1 MTLTEST
8 REQKRDHM
16 HDDLPSTRTVV
27 SPIDSLTE
35 ALTSERRLLDELI
48 SVMRRQRSA
57 VGDDD
62 LQSVDDSVFSTHRVL
77 VTLSEARRR
86 RRALNTLI
94 GQREDLGI
102 HSLDEVLG
110 ARMTPAL
117 REARDDLHNAARSL
131 SREVALTRR
140 ILREALAHGDA
151 YARTLAGA
159 DAGPTAYPS
168 HGPSSAR
175 AQSNSLLD
183 RRI

>member
-1 MTLTEST
+1 MTLTEPS
-8 REQKRDHM
+8 
-16 HDDLPSTRTVV
+16 HDGVPTTRTLV
-27 SPIDSLTE
+27 SPIDSLTD
-35 ALTSERRLLDELI
+35 ALTTERRLLDELI
-48 SVMRRQRSA
+48 TVMRRQRTA

-86 RRALNTLI
+86 RRQLNTLI

-117 REARDDLHNAARSL
+117 REARDELHNAARAL
-131 SREVALTRR
+131 SREVAINRR
-140 ILREALAHGDA
+140 ILRESLAVGDA

-159 DAGPTAYPS
+159 EPPPAYATQPNVRGRS
-168 HGPSSAR
+168 
-175 AQSNSLLD
+175 QTNSLLD